1 MIMAMMILNIEDGGN
16 EEGDGTDA
24 DRNEEVH

>member
-1 MIMAMMILNIEDGGN
+1 MIMAMMILNIDDGGN

-24 DRNEEVH
+24 NRDEEVH